1 MTHPRHL
8 VDTADQA
15 IRTANHATLEPG
27 HLTVQDTCVTVAELV
42 YLTRALDQLC
52 RQLDH
57 NLHQRVDANDLRHDA
72 WGDPNDT
79 TINAATALR
88 LAARQFNSAAE
99 LLNGAWEHLGHIA
112 DLAPLVHDPD
122 QEEQS

>member
-15 IRTANHATLEPG
+15 IRMANHATLEPG
-27 HLTVQDTCVTVAELV
+27 HLSVQDTCVTVAELI
-42 YLTRALDQLC
+42 YLARALDQLC
-52 RQLDH
+52 GQLDR

-79 TINAATALR
+79 TIGAAIALR
-88 LAARQFNSAAE
+88 LAARQFDSAAG
-99 LLNGAWEHLGHIA
+99 LLDRAWEHLGHIA

-122 QEEQS
+122 QEGQS